1 MVKLIEDIWVLDK
14 AGIVVFHRTYDK
26 DLDVQ
31 LFGGLMSALNSFA
44 ENLSEE
50 GLTSFELSQKKFAI
64 IRKNEFLFIG
74 NAKNKTKEKEIVRE
88 LESIS
93 EKFFELYADIIETW
107 QGDITLFQNFENE
120 IEDSLEGTIERF
132 KKAFW

>member
-1 MVKLIEDIWVLDK
+1 MKVLQDIWVMDK
-14 AGIVVFHRTYDK
+14 AGIVVFNRTFDK
-26 DLDVQ
+26 ELDVQ

-50 GLTSFELSQKKFAI
+50 GLTSFELSKKKFAI
-64 IRKNEFLFIG
+64 IQRNEFLFIA
-74 NAKNKTKEKEIVRE
+74 NASRKAKEKDIFKE
-88 LESIS
+88 LGSIS
-93 EKFFELYADIIETW
+93 EKFFELYSDILDTW
-107 QGDITLFQNFENE
+107 QGDLSYFQNFEKE